1 MQRLFSPLVHSLL
14 IFLLVIAFGQSDVG
28 LFVACLFLLI
38 FQGMGHL
45 WGAALWDLAERWSQ
59 RAARVDITVR
69 RLLAVWAVLP
79 WYALIVLIPNF
90 EQNGMSAFLFA
101 PPFAVGMFLLGSR
114 WTTSATGQRLL
125 AIGAGLLSAVPAC
138 GLCRFLG
145 READRLFG
153 ATFLGF
159 LLPLLFLAVLCDLL
173 QIVAACKR
181 NTFDATF
188 RLRIAPFAH
197 ALCVPQLLLYWF
209 LVFTGLHKTGGDEGF
224 SDMFCCGFLTLPLFF
239 ILLCL
244 RRFPK
249 TRLVLALLLGCA
261 LPLLPFFFIPKDS
274 PDDCSCL
281 SQNAPCR
288 APMASASE
296 QRYPGNAPLPRVAD

>member
-1 MQRLFSPLVHSLL
+1 M
-14 IFLLVIAFGQSDVG
+14 G
-28 LFVACLFLLI
+28 LFVACLLLLI
-38 FQGMGHL
+38 FQGMGYL
-45 WGAALWDLAERWSQ
+45 WGAALWDFAERWSQ
-59 RAARVDITVR
+59 HAARVDVTAR

-79 WYALIVLIPNF
+79 WYALTFGCASFADV
-90 EQNGMSAFLFA
+90 GMSVFLFA
-101 PPFAVGMFLLGSR
+101 LPIAVGAHLLGSR
-114 WTTSATGQRLL
+114 WVTSTAGQRLL
-125 AIGAGLLSAVPAC
+125 AIGVGLLSVVPAC

-145 READRLFG
+145 READRLLG

-188 RLRIAPFAH
+188 RLRIAPFTY
-197 ALCVPQLLLYWF
+197 ALCAPQLLLYWF
-209 LVFTGLHKTGGDEGF
+209 LAFTGLRETKWDCGF
-224 SDMFCCGFLTLPLFF
+224 VDRGFADMFCCGLITLPLFL

-261 LPLLPFFFIPKDS
+261 LPLLLHFFVP
-274 PDDCSCL
+274 PV
-281 SQNAPCR
+281 P
-288 APMASASE
+288 PHH
-296 QRYPGNAPLPRVAD
+296 